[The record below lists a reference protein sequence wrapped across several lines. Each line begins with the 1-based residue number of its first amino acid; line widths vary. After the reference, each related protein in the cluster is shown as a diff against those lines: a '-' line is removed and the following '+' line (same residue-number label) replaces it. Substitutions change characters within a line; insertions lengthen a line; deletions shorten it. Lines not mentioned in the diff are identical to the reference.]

1 MSFALDKVEGLQL
14 CDSQD
19 ASFLRVL
26 RNGSLCIGRA
36 HDNDLAIDV
45 PTVSAHHARI
55 YTYLLASYI
64 EDLNSTNGTYVN
76 GKRVKRHVLKPG
88 DVIRLGTY
96 ELTLQ
101 KPVKETVE
109 TESKKTAVN

>member
-1 MSFALDKVEGLQL
+1 MSFALEKIEGLHL
-14 CDSQD
+14 YDRQD
-19 ASFLRVL
+19 AAFLRVL
-26 RNGSLCIGRA
+26 RDGELCIGRA

-55 YTYLLASYI
+55 YTYLVASYI
-64 EDLNSTNGTYVN
+64 EDLNSTNGTFVN
-76 GKRVKRHVLKPG
+76 GKRIKKHVLKSG

-101 KPVKETVE
+101 KPVKEVAATG
-109 TESKKTAVN
+109 T